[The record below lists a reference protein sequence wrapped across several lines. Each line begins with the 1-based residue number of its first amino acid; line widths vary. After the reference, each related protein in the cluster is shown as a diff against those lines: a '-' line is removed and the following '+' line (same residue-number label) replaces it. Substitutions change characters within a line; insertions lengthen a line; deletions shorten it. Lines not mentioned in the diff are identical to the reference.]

1 MGLCYN
7 YYMKINADSFVNEKP
22 ENVLKTVFGYD
33 TFRPLQKDI
42 ITNVLKGKDTLAVMP
57 TGGGKSLCYQLPALI
72 MEGMTLV
79 VSPLISL
86 MQDQVG
92 SLKTNG
98 INSVF
103 LNSSLS
109 WEEYLQAIDEIKNGQ
124 IKILY
129 VSPEGL
135 ATQKIRE
142 LLSALEIKISC
153 ITIDEAHCVS
163 AWGHDFRP
171 DYLEIKSIR
180 KLFPNAVMLALT
192 ATATEKVRTDI
203 MQNLGMKKPA
213 IFISSFNRP
222 NIYLEVQPKKNALD
236 QVIKCIKKHSGESG
250 IIYCYSRKQV
260 DELTQTLD
268 KLGYSVLNYHA
279 GLSDQQRA
287 KNQDLFIKD
296 EVQII
301 VATIAFGMGID
312 KPNVRFVINYDLPK
326 SIEEF
331 YQEIGRAGRDGLP
344 SSALLLY
351 SAADIHKIRF
361 FFQEAANPE
370 QSEALLQGM
379 IKYATSRVCRRK
391 ALLAY
396 FGESYD
402 SSNKSPEEK
411 SFCCDICAAGDLP
424 LSDVTIPAQKLLCCI
439 IRTNQ
444 RYGAS
449 YVIDVLMGLK
459 NKRILENG
467 HNKITTWGIGT
478 EYDKET
484 WFELVELLID
494 QGYLIKYGEYN
505 ILQLTPQGKAFLSS
519 RTELNLPLNPLNP
532 LNMTQPISFAKTSSK
547 GNKII
552 AEKPAANDQVA
563 DKILTQLKAWRK
575 RKAYDLNIAPYMIFG
590 DKTLLDLAAKKPKS
604 KTDLLNVYGIGKAK
618 SEEFGRSI
626 LQIISEIE

>member
-22 ENVLKTVFGYD
+22 EHVLKTVFGYD

-72 MEGMTLV
+72 MEGITLV

-124 IKILY
+124 IKVLY

-142 LLSALEIKISC
+142 LLSAPEIKISC
-153 ITIDEAHCVS
+153 ITIDEGHCVS

-312 KPNVRFVINYDLPK
+312 KPNVRFVVNYDLPK

-331 YQEIGRAGRDGLP
+331 Y
-344 SSALLLY
+344 
-351 SAADIHKIRF
+351 
-361 FFQEAANPE
+361 
-370 QSEALLQGM
+370 
-379 IKYATSRVCRRK
+379 
-391 ALLAY
+391 
-396 FGESYD
+396 
-402 SSNKSPEEK
+402 
-411 SFCCDICAAGDLP
+411 
-424 LSDVTIPAQKLLCCI
+424 
-439 IRTNQ
+439 
-444 RYGAS
+444 
-449 YVIDVLMGLK
+449 
-459 NKRILENG
+459 
-467 HNKITTWGIGT
+467 
-478 EYDKET
+478 
-484 WFELVELLID
+484 
-494 QGYLIKYGEYN
+494 
-505 ILQLTPQGKAFLSS
+505 
-519 RTELNLPLNPLNP
+519 
-532 LNMTQPISFAKTSSK
+532 
-547 GNKII
+547 
-552 AEKPAANDQVA
+552 
-563 DKILTQLKAWRK
+563 
-575 RKAYDLNIAPYMIFG
+575 
-590 DKTLLDLAAKKPKS
+590 
-604 KTDLLNVYGIGKAK
+604 
-618 SEEFGRSI
+618 
-626 LQIISEIE
+626 